1 MNDAMALP
9 NGSSAGGPKTEE
21 GKEVARWNATRH
33 GISSPAP
40 VVPGLEKQED
50 WQEHRAAILEQ
61 LCPVGHLE
69 FTLAERVALLTWRL
83 HRVTRYEAESIAISQ
98 EQVEDDIHNSRQ
110 LISCFTG
117 EGLAATTHPTDI
129 RGEAVDTKRADSAF
143 RRFPSEKA
151 GKVLRAEAAGAIVFG
166 VYLAAK
172 KALGGELNVE
182 ALDLP
187 GVPEDAAI
195 EELPAMKVEDVRG
208 CIEVLA
214 AAASVDPAELLEAA
228 ADEAGYEARRAAHK
242 KEDMERDI
250 SRKVRERIL
259 DDDATLQKIAR
270 YEAHL
275 SRQLYQALHELEALQ
290 TRRLGGN
297 APLARLDVQGT

>member
-1 MNDAMALP
+1 MN
-9 NGSSAGGPKTEE
+9 GGGPATQD
-21 GKEVARWNATRH
+21 GKAVVRWNATRH
-33 GISSPAP
+33 GISSPKP
-40 VVPGLEKQED
+40 VVPGLEKTED
-50 WQEHRAAILEQ
+50 WESHRYGIMEN

-69 FTLAERVALLTWRL
+69 VTLAERVALLSWRL
-83 HRVTRYEAESIAISQ
+83 HRVTRYETETIALSQESI
-98 EQVEDDIHNSRQ
+98 EEDIHDTER
-110 LISCFTG
+110 FRAAMRG
-117 EGLAATTHPTDI
+117 EGIAATTHPIDV
-129 RGEAVDTKRADSAF
+129 RWEAAYTKRADSTF

-151 GKVLRAEAAGAIVFG
+151 DKVLRAEAAGAIVFG

-172 KALGGELNVE
+172 KALGGELDVE

-214 AAASVDPAELLEAA
+214 AAATVDPAELLEAA
-228 ADEAGYEARRAAHK
+228 KYEAGYQASHAAGK
-242 KEDMERDI
+242 KERIEEDI

-259 DDDATLQKIAR
+259 PDEKTLEKLSR

-275 SRQLYQALHELEALQ
+275 SRQLYHALHELENLQ
-290 TRRLGGN
+290 KYRTTGEGT
-297 APLARLDVQGT
+297 PLARLDVQGLSAG

>member
-1 MNDAMALP
+1 
-9 NGSSAGGPKTEE
+9 
-21 GKEVARWNATRH
+21 
-33 GISSPAP
+33 
-40 VVPGLEKQED
+40 
-50 WQEHRAAILEQ
+50 
-61 LCPVGHLE
+61 
-69 FTLAERVALLTWRL
+69 
-83 HRVTRYEAESIAISQ
+83 
-98 EQVEDDIHNSRQ
+98 
-110 LISCFTG
+110 
-117 EGLAATTHPTDI
+117 
-129 RGEAVDTKRADSAF
+129 
-143 RRFPSEKA
+143 
-151 GKVLRAEAAGAIVFG
+151 
-166 VYLAAK
+166 
-172 KALGGELNVE
+172 
-182 ALDLP
+182 
-187 GVPEDAAI
+187 
-195 EELPAMKVEDVRG
+195 MKVEDVRG

-259 DDDATLQKIAR
+259 ADDATLQKIAR